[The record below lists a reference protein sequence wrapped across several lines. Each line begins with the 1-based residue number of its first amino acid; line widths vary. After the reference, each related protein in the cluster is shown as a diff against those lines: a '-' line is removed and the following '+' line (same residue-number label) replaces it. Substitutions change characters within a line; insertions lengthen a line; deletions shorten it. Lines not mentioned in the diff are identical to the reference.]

1 MPLFNP
7 NPIFLLTDLK
17 TSITMSKNLINPSIP
32 EGGAIMS
39 NHRLFLVSSFL
50 LFLFFTDAGYTETE
64 TDQPPP

>member
-1 MPLFNP
+1 
-7 NPIFLLTDLK
+7 
-17 TSITMSKNLINPSIP
+17 MSKNLINPSIP